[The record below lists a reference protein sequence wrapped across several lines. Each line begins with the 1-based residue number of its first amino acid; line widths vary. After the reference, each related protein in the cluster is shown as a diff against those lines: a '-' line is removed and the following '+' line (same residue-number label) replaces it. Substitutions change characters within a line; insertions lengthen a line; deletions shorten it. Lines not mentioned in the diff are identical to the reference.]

1 MTTTKPR
8 TAAKRVIAALGAVLA
23 MTLAIVI
30 PPHAAQAQVDN
41 IYSGR
46 YVTGV
51 GRVINGIG
59 LLLSAVEPPGNGDQT
74 YPAWCIQMW
83 RPNPTAQD
91 TATIATLSEANGWAP
106 SDISLTVPQAA
117 WMLNE
122 YQANPQAD
130 SRAAIAYLMHAN
142 FEQPDPQSGHPDAQ
156 ASVDLLVKQVKD
168 QLPEVH
174 SLAANYVAQARKS
187 AVSGYEKGAVEG
199 DGKRTGTVHSIGIVG
214 EDGNYLAGHEVTVK
228 LTGPAIFD
236 DTGTDTWNGKTK
248 SEPITLEWTA
258 TGNGDVTVSTKY
270 PKVLRRTLTKYG
282 VDGTIQ
288 DTISYG
294 DRPGTGDPESI
305 VQEGPSWRVIYDF
318 QPIVQSNVPDKT
330 VSVGDVLEDVLTVE
344 ADPNYGSGEWFKIP
358 GSEDYIP
365 VKFEGTAYLVGDLP
379 VDKPSEVP
387 ADATVIGTASFTAN
401 GPGEY
406 RAKLDKPASKPGFV
420 TWVWRMVRENQ
431 DAAYVEY
438 IHADFSDQYGIAE
451 ETTSVWHEAEID
463 SSLSIRETKSGT
475 YLVDDLWVTGMPD
488 DHPNFTG
495 DGRFAADT
503 KEIMQRLY
511 FFPDGVEV
519 TDDNLAAA
527 TLVGEV
533 SLPAKNGFYPS
544 VGSTEFKLIHD
555 EAGQQVP
562 GTYVFVTS
570 FAGDDRVKA
579 MTTSVTDANEQ
590 YVITPEPLSVVT
602 KAVPEIIVGETA
614 HDTAIVT
621 GTVPAGATLGF
632 ELYKA
637 VGQDKTC
644 TPENRVFTS
653 PAKPLPGP
661 GEYASDDTV
670 LNEAGT
676 YYWVETVR
684 DKNGA
689 TLHRGECGLPHETTI
704 VKPKDDDGDKASRLP
719 TTGTI
724 ASTAGAI
731 ASLSALAGAG
741 AIAARRKLNS

>member
-1 MTTTKPR
+1 MD
-8 TAAKRVIAALGAVLA
+8 
-23 MTLAIVI
+23 
-30 PPHAAQAQVDN
+30 H
-41 IYSGR
+41 S
-46 YVTGV
+46 
-51 GRVINGIG
+51 
-59 LLLSAVEPPGNGDQT
+59 
-74 YPAWCIQMW
+74 
-83 RPNPTAQD
+83 
-91 TATIATLSEANGWAP
+91 
-106 SDISLTVPQAA
+106 TV
-117 WMLNE
+117 N
-122 YQANPQAD
+122 
-130 SRAAIAYLMHAN
+130 
-142 FEQPDPQSGHPDAQ
+142 
-156 ASVDLLVKQVKD
+156 LLVKQVKA

-174 SLAANYVAQARKS
+174 ALAAKYVTEARKS
-187 AVSGYEKGAVEG
+187 AVSGYEAGSVEG
-199 DGKRTGTVHSIGIVG
+199 DGKRTGNIHGIGVLNDSGWMAGTPITVSL
-214 EDGNYLAGHEVTVK
+214 N
-228 LTGPAIFD
+228 GPAVFTE
-236 DTGTDTWNGKTK
+236 TGNTSWSGTSKA
-248 SEPITLEWTA
+248 EPITLEWEA
-258 TGNGDVTVSTKY
+258 TGNGDVTWNMVVKNA
-270 PKVLRRTLTKYG
+270 PRRTLTKLG

-294 DRPGTGDPESI
+294 NRPASDPEQ
-305 VQEGPSWRVIYDF
+305 VTVEGPSFRVIFDF
-318 QPIVQSNVPDKT
+318 QPVVKSNVPDKT

-406 RAKLDKPASKPGFV
+406 RAKLDKPASQPGFV

-495 DGRFAADT
+495 DSRFAADT

-511 FFPDGVEV
+511 FFPDGVAV
-519 TDDNLAAA
+519 TDEDLAAA

-689 TLHRGECGLPHETTI
+689 TIHRGECGLPHETTI